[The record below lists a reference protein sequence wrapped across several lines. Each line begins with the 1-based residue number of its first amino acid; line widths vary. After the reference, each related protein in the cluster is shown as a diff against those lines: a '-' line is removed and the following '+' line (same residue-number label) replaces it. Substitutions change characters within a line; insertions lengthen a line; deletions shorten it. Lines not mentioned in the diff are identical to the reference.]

1 MLKVK
6 TKYHLSP
13 NYFYLR
19 AMISTTTYRPQS
31 PHPANGGYRYF
42 FNGQESDG
50 EVLGEGALHAFEYR
64 MHDTRTGRFWSVDP
78 LAGKFPWNSTYAFA
92 ENRVID
98 GIELEGLEWVPNKP
112 LTTANE
118 QISIQVVFASDNT
131 NVATTNDSWL
141 QTNPCGEIKEPKTL
155 SLFELWLETPSKNT
169 VDYTFKSLANFGYS
183 YVNAPYSLF
192 LGKTI
197 SGSFLT
203 PKQRMDAF
211 VDFVPGIM
219 LKSLTFSGQII
230 RAGTGLQGYNN
241 FVREN
246 KAMGTL
252 PKQTDLPVGV
262 KWQTETGRLFQLNI
276 NNGQMLDETNIFLKN
291 LNFTKPFI
299 NNYFLPEQSQPESP
313 IKSNQ

>member
-1 MLKVK
+1 
-6 TKYHLSP
+6 
-13 NYFYLR
+13 
-19 AMISTTTYRPQS
+19 MISTTTYQQS
-31 PHPANGGYRYF
+31 SLRSANGGCRYF

-141 QTNPCGEIKEPKTL
+141 QTNPCGEIKEPKTR

-276 NNGQMLDETNIFLKN
+276 SNGQMLDETNIFLKN

-299 NNYFLPEQSQPESP
+299 NNYFLPEQSQPQSP